1 MKSDRIPFSWT
12 LLLIA
17 LLHFSVWSIGVSE
30 SHSTAFFLRHT
41 KDLNT
46 CYSPRL
52 DQAYTLEQTQD
63 TYTENKHLFSHNVQE
78 QLKSSAV
85 LKVSDKQN
93 LVVPIT
99 YSAAVV
105 AVLFFSFLCVA
116 QESSTTSSSSAAAAN
131 AANSFPSA
139 IVI

>member
-12 LLLIA
+12 LLLLS
-17 LLHFSVWSIGVSE
+17 LLHFSVWSIGVCE
-30 SHSTAFFLRHT
+30 SHSAEYFLRHT
-41 KDLNT
+41 KELNT

-52 DQAYTLEQTQD
+52 DQEFLLEQERQ
-63 TYTENKHLFSHNVQE
+63 ESHLESKQIFLHNVQE
-78 QLKSSAV
+78 QLKSADF
-85 LKVSDKQN
+85 KVSDKQN

-116 QESSTTSSSSAAAAN
+116 EESSTSGDAHPITSLALIICLN
-131 AANSFPSA
+131 EHY
-139 IVI
+139 